1 MEIPTWVYFID
12 GPITTYLNR
21 NTTKYFHNLKGLS
34 TCKFYKLV
42 NKKKKKKKTNFEVQ
56 IRRKKYKS
64 NWGQF

>member
-1 MEIPTWVYFID
+1 MKANFITLFLFVIELMEIPTWVYFID

-42 NKKKKKKKTNFEVQ
+42 NKKKKKKKN
-56 IRRKKYKS
+56 
-64 NWGQF
+64 